1 MTGRQPL
8 LSVIDLHKTYP
19 SAGWGWRRRTGTT
32 AVAGVNFSLAA
43 GETLGLVG
51 ESGCG
56 KSTLS
61 AMLMGLTRPNHGRV
75 LFDGQDITDW
85 DRRRHL
91 DLCRQLQIVFQDPYG
106 SLNRRMTVAEIIAE
120 PLRIHGLLRRNG
132 HDAQIRDLMGQ
143 VGLPAALASRYP
155 AQLSGG
161 QRQRVGIARALA
173 LSPRVLI
180 LDEPVSALDVSIQAQ
195 ILNLLKKLQREHN
208 IAYLFISHDLR
219 VVRYMAP
226 RIAVMYQG
234 KIVETGSRDQ
244 IFTGAGHEYTRCL
257 IAAIPQECYRAKSV

>member
-1 MTGRQPL
+1 MTASLPL
-8 LSVIDLHKTYP
+8 LIVKDIHKTYP
-19 SAGWGWRRRTGTT
+19 GSQTWFKRRAETK
-32 AVAGVNFSLAA
+32 AVMGVSFTLAA

-61 AMLMGLTRPNHGRV
+61 AILMGLIQPDQGQV
-75 LFDGQDITDW
+75 MFDARNITDRN
-85 DRRRHL
+85 RRRDL
-91 DLCRQLQIVFQDPYG
+91 ELCRQMQIVFQDPYG
-106 SLNRRMTVAEIIAE
+106 SLNRRMTVKDIIAE
-120 PLRIHGLLRRNG
+120 PLKIHGLLKRAG
-132 HDAQIRDLMGQ
+132 QDGQISDLMEQ
-143 VGLPAALASRYP
+143 VGLSPDLVNTYP

-173 LSPRVLI
+173 LSPRLLI

-195 ILNLLKKLQREHN
+195 ILNLLKKLQREQN
-208 IAYLFISHDLR
+208 MAYLFISHDLR

-234 KIVETGSRDQ
+234 QIVETGDREQ
-244 IFTGAGHEYTRCL
+244 IFTAARHAYTRRL
-257 IAAIPQECYRAKSV
+257 IAAIPRERYG